1 LSERPHRVR
10 SWAPVGQTPVLEFNF
25 NWQKLSA
32 IAGLSSRSFCFR
44 IHAGT
49 IRTPQV
55 IAFLGQ
61 LRRHFRGK
69 LLIIWDR
76 AQIHRS
82 LRVRRH
88 IEKHQKRITVA
99 YLPAYAPEL
108 NPVEY
113 LWGYWKERE
122 LANFCP
128 KDIWELGHFASQAL
142 KRIRRRPNRR
152 QIIAA
157 FWKQADL
164 F

>member
-1 LSERPHRVR
+1 
-10 SWAPVGQTPVLEFNF
+10 LEFNF

-32 IAGLSSRSFCFR
+32 IAGLTSRSFCFR
-44 IHAGT
+44 LHAGA
-49 IRTPQV
+49 IRTTQV

-61 LRRHFRGK
+61 LRRHFPGK
-69 LLIIWDR
+69 LLLIWDR

-82 LRVRRH
+82 RRVRRH
-88 IEKHQKRITVA
+88 LEKHAGRLAVA

-113 LWGYWKERE
+113 LWAYWKERE

-142 KRIRRRPNRR
+142 HRIRRRPKRTKL
-152 QIIAA
+152 ITA
-157 FWKQADL
+157 FWHQAEL
-164 F
+164 L

>member
-1 LSERPHRVR
+1 
-10 SWAPVGQTPVLEFNF
+10 
-25 NWQKLSA
+25 
-32 IAGLSSRSFCFR
+32 
-44 IHAGT
+44 
-49 IRTPQV
+49 
-55 IAFLGQ
+55 
-61 LRRHFRGK
+61 LRRHFPGK
-69 LLIIWDR
+69 LLVIWDR

-82 LRVRRH
+82 GRLRRH
-88 IEKHQKRITVA
+88 LEKHRGRIAVA

-113 LWGYWKERE
+113 LWGYWKMRE

-142 KRIRRRPNRR
+142 KRIRRRPKRL

-157 FWKQADL
+157 FWKQAEL